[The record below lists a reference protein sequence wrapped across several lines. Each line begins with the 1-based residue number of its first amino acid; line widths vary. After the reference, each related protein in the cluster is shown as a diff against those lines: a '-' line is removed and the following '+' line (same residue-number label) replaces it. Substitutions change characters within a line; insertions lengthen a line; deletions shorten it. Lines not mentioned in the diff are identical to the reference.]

1 MKQIP
6 DREPARL
13 TMEMALK
20 YADQVLLEGRERVRD
35 LRAEG
40 ATANELPEMVAGY
53 GEALKNNREVG
64 FNVTVMGSPIL
75 LHPVV
80 RDEVY
85 LITREA
91 LANAFEHSKA
101 SSIEAEITYTRQSL
115 SARVRDNGCGV
126 DSEILSGGRQG
137 HWGLPGMRE
146 RARKIGG
153 HLKLWSNPGA
163 GTEIDLSVPAK
174 VAYVRN
180 GSESRW
186 KWIRRGWGQA
196 R

>member
-1 MKQIP
+1 
-6 DREPARL
+6 
-13 TMEMALK
+13 
-20 YADQVLLEGRERVRD
+20 
-35 LRAEG
+35 
-40 ATANELPEMVAGY
+40 MVAGY
-53 GEALKNNREVG
+53 GEGLRNNREVG
-64 FNVTVMGSPIL
+64 FKVTVVGSPLL

-85 LITREA
+85 RITREA

-101 SSIEAEITYTRQSL
+101 SSIEAEITYARASL
-115 SARVRDNGCGV
+115 SARVRDNGCGI
-126 DSEILSGGRQG
+126 DSEILSSGRQG
-137 HWGLPGMRE
+137 HWGLPGMQE

-153 HLKLWSNPGA
+153 HLKIWSNPGA

-180 GSESRW
+180 WTESRW
-186 KWIRRGWGQA
+186 RWIRRGSGQA